1 MTRIIQ
7 ISDPHIVPHGQL
19 AYGQVDTA
27 KALADCVET
36 IKRSLP
42 EIGPVD
48 MVIVAGDLTD
58 FGTEEEYQRFRS
70 LMGPLDL
77 PYRAVPGNHDDVTAM
92 RTCFSDQSWMPTE
105 GPINWASDFD
115 DLVVIGLDSS
125 VPESAHGHL
134 TDETL
139 SFLAAKL
146 DAQEGQPTIV
156 TLHHPP
162 VLTGIEKMDI
172 QNLRESKELKTI
184 LSGYNGELR
193 LTCGHVHRNIVAPF
207 GKVICHIAPG
217 VSHAV
222 TMDLRIS
229 APNCL
234 TKEPGGFLLHEMRGG
249 ILTHTIPIGHFDG
262 PHLFYPDKTNHQT

>member
-1 MTRIIQ
+1 MTMWLRCVRAFRIN
-7 ISDPHIVPHGQL
+7 HGCQL
-19 AYGQVDTA
+19 
-27 KALADCVET
+27 KARSIGRRTLAT
-36 IKRSLP
+36 L
-42 EIGPVD
+42 
-48 MVIVAGDLTD
+48 L
-58 FGTEEEYQRFRS
+58 
-70 LMGPLDL
+70 
-77 PYRAVPGNHDDVTAM
+77 
-92 RTCFSDQSWMPTE
+92 
-105 GPINWASDFD
+105 
-115 DLVVIGLDSS
+115 VIGLDSS